1 MRNFQIIYCT
11 DVCYSKLSNSC
22 LYCFTDLPF
31 ALSNHLSFLPYLV
44 LLETL
49 KTTPTNTPEGRSLRK
64 QLLEVG
70 VVHHTLQ
77 CLSSAG
83 HHSPRVDSGEA
94 EPMQME
100 GGRYT
105 HNIAIIISQEFR
117 IEIANFYMYCICKCA
132 CEINVCIQ

>member
-1 MRNFQIIYCT
+1 MHTFILSLPIFSLHIIIR
-11 DVCYSKLSNSC
+11 S
-22 LYCFTDLPF
+22 DLPY
-31 ALSNHLSFLPYLV
+31 ALSHHLCFLPYLV

-49 KTTPTNTPEGRSLRK
+49 KALPTHTPEGCNLRR

-83 HHSPRVDSGEA
+83 HHSPRVDSGETTSS

-100 GGRYT
+100 GGRYRYSCKCT
-105 HNIAIIISQEFR
+105 IHVTYT
-117 IEIANFYMYCICKCA
+117 YMYM
-132 CEINVCIQ
+132 

>member
-1 MRNFQIIYCT
+1 MSHQI
-11 DVCYSKLSNSC
+11 
-22 LYCFTDLPF
+22 FATDLPF

-49 KTTPTNTPEGRSLRK
+49 KATPTHTPKGSSLRK
-64 QLLEVG
+64 ELLEVG

-77 CLSSAG
+77 CISSAG

-100 GGRYT
+100 GGRYDV
-105 HNIAIIISQEFR
+105 
-117 IEIANFYMYCICKCA
+117 MW
-132 CEINVCIQ
+132 

>member
-1 MRNFQIIYCT
+1 MSCMAFHTVDRLLKN
-11 DVCYSKLSNSC
+11 LSLENI
-22 LYCFTDLPF
+22 LIFHPFADLPY
-31 ALSNHLSFLPYLV
+31 ALSSHLSFLPYLV

-70 VVHHTLQ
+70 VVHYTLQ

-100 GGRYT
+100 GGRYK
-105 HNIAIIISQEFR
+105 NYYGSR
-117 IEIANFYMYCICKCA
+117 
-132 CEINVCIQ
+132 

>member
-1 MRNFQIIYCT
+1 MVASFPDEFQSSHECFHKPKLHDLNYCQF
-11 DVCYSKLSNSC
+11 SN
-22 LYCFTDLPF
+22 LHFFPLDLLFAAYTDLPF

-49 KTTPTNTPEGRSLRK
+49 KITPTNTAEGQSLRK

-100 GGRYT
+100 GGRY
-105 HNIAIIISQEFR
+105 
-117 IEIANFYMYCICKCA
+117 MYVYC
-132 CEINVCIQ
+132 NTG